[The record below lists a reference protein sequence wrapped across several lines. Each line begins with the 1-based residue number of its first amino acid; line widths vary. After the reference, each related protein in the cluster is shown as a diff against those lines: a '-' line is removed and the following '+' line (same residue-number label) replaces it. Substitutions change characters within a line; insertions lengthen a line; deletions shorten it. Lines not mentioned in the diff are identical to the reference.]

1 MMSSL
6 RTPGRSR
13 CQSSNSR
20 RQSGELSSS
29 PFFGRTRSWRC
40 SSTHW
45 RIGNRKTRARCIANQ
60 TLPTPRTTMA
70 NISSADAELIGLW
83 FQLLITGTLHRLAA
97 HIPTSSPP
105 SPGVYLA
112 YLPQCVIILGAKRRE
127 GLRSLFLPFSCGL
140 IFLITVAVRIL
151 SSHLG
156 ARSSDSRA
164 GLGNSYDAVLLSI
177 HCSRTEPSRPRGFL
191 QQRCN
196 AHMLGQECTRS
207 RDEPCFGRHHCESDS
222 NTYRFRSEGLAAT
235 LRSTERS
242 SYGT

>member
-1 MMSSL
+1 MSVFKFSTAKWRAL
-6 RTPGRSR
+6 IKG
-13 CQSSNSR
+13 
-20 RQSGELSSS
+20 S

-45 RIGNRKTRARCIANQ
+45 RFRYRKTRARYIAHP

-112 YLPQCVIILGAKRRE
+112 YLPQCIIILGAKRRE

-140 IFLITVAVRIL
+140 IFLITIAVRIL

-156 ARSSDSRA
+156 ARSSNPRA

-177 HCSRTEPSRPRGFL
+177 HRPRTEPSRPRRFL
-191 QQRCN
+191 QRRC
-196 AHMLGQECTRS
+196 
-207 RDEPCFGRHHCESDS
+207 
-222 NTYRFRSEGLAAT
+222 
-235 LRSTERS
+235 
-242 SYGT
+242 